1 MQGQQ
6 VGDIA
11 VEAIDQ
17 IMQRKRI
24 PHARVG
30 FDVAQDATFRQ
41 VMQYIWRYVGN
52 GTIQPERPQGQG
64 HRYRID
70 RYRDLISQA
79 DITSAQIRHID
90 IGCGGGTF
98 TWALLEWCI
107 SEGIDLKKVQLHSY
121 DRSRKMVKAAKMIH
135 QYIRKQHTQYIPEMR
150 AHSNYMRMLRSMPTK
165 PKSPTHYIITAGYVL
180 ANNHSDEAIEEFTA
194 IIIKVIDKADDNL
207 CSLIVGDASQT
218 AELDPAYKSLV
229 DSLEDNGVDVNTWR
243 RAIGMRIAQLRR

>member
-1 MQGQQ
+1 MQGQR

-11 VEAIDQ
+11 VETIDR

-24 PHARVG
+24 PCEIVG
-30 FDVAQDATFRQ
+30 FHVAQDATFQQ
-41 VMQYIWRYVGN
+41 VMQYMWSYVGN
-52 GTIQPERPQGQG
+52 GAIRPERPQG

-70 RYRDLISQA
+70 LYRDLISQA

-107 SEGIDLKKVQLHSY
+107 SEGMDLKKVRLHSY
-121 DRSRKMVKAAKMIH
+121 DQSRKMVKAAKMIH
-135 QYIRKQHTQYIPEMR
+135 RYIRKQHKQNIPKLH
-150 AHSNYMRMLRSMPTK
+150 AHSNYMRMLRSMPTN

-194 IIIKVIDKADDNL
+194 IIIKVIDKAEDNL
-207 CSLIVGDASQT
+207 CSLIVGDASET

-229 DSLEDNGVDVNTWR
+229 DSLEDNGIEVDTWR
-243 RAIGMRIAQLRR
+243 ESARIRIAQLRR